1 MSRAPNSSPVE
12 RVLEGAAGE
21 NEVRDGAV
29 TVERPTLEEFTAAA
43 EAFLAAR
50 WPLKQDGGPR
60 PFVWGEGSDE
70 MKVFQEPD
78 PAAEADELAA
88 VRAWRRAVFDAG
100 YGWITGPVEYG
111 GAGLPSAYEKAF
123 TALTRR
129 YNVPGDAMLTV
140 GLGMIAP
147 TILRHGTDEQR
158 RRWLPAL
165 YRGDIFAC
173 QLFSE
178 PDAGSDL
185 AGLKTRAVRD
195 GEVWR
200 LSGQK
205 VWTSGAHLADI
216 GEIICRTADGPR
228 HANLT
233 AFIVDMHAPGV
244 TVRPLRQM
252 TGGASFNEVY
262 LDDVVVPDT
271 DRLDEEGRGWPV
283 ALTTLSHERSAMGHS
298 AFGGV
303 GLLRTDRLLALVRHL
318 GCADDP
324 VVGQHLAELIVQLRV
339 ARLNQQRMQDLIR
352 AGGKPGPE
360 LSMAKLALS
369 TNIARLADFAA
380 SVLGPRI
387 TADTGEWGTYA
398 WTALLLGGPGYRLGG
413 GTDEIM
419 RNILAERVLGLPR

>member
-1 MSRAPNSSPVE
+1 MSTTTTATTPPP
-12 RVLEGAAGE
+12 A
-21 NEVRDGAV
+21 
-29 TVERPTLEEFTAAA
+29 LEEYTAAA

-50 WPLKQDGGPR
+50 WPPKDDGGPR

-78 PAAEADELAA
+78 PEDESDELAA
-88 VRAWRRAVFDAG
+88 VREWRRMVFDAG

-111 GAGLPSAYEKAF
+111 GAGLPDTYEKAF

-129 YNVPGDAMLTV
+129 YAVPGDAMLTV

-165 YRGDIFAC
+165 YRGDLFAC

-185 AGLKTRAVRD
+185 AGLKTKAVRD
-195 GEVWR
+195 GDVWR

-233 AFIVDMHAPGV
+233 AFIVDMHAAGV

-262 LDDVVVPDT
+262 LDDVVVADT
-271 DRLDEEGRGWPV
+271 DRLGGEGRGWPV

-303 GLLRTDRLLALVRHL
+303 GLLRTDRLLGLVRHL
-318 GCADDP
+318 RCAEDP
-324 VVGQHLAELIVQLRV
+324 VVRQQLAELLIQLRV
-339 ARLNQQRMQDLIR
+339 ARLHRQRMQDLIR
-352 AGGKPGPE
+352 AGGRPGPE

-369 TNIARLADFAA
+369 TNIARLAEFAA

-398 WTALLLGGPGYRLGG
+398 WTSVLLGGPGYRLGG